1 MNKSEKIIQKALNLE
16 QLSADELLYLYITE
30 DPAKLALLA
39 HNIRLIIHPNNNVGW
54 MIDRNINI
62 TNICTS
68 GCIFCSFH
76 CSKNSSRAYI
86 TDILDYELK
95 IKELFEAGGN
105 QILLQGGMHPNLGI
119 EYYEQLFKD
128 LKQLFPNLKLHAL
141 GPPEIFY
148 LSKKAKITIKETLTR
163 LVKSGLDSLP
173 GAGAEILDN
182 DVRRKLSPNKCS
194 ADEWFQV
201 MIEAHKIN
209 LPTSATMMFGHIETI
224 DQRID
229 HLIKIRDVQN
239 MKPEGNYGFLS
250 FIPWSV
256 QSKNTNLSKK
266 YQQLKPITNTEYLKL
281 ISISRIALT
290 NILNIQ
296 SSLLTIGIPT
306 AQLSLYCGA
315 NDLGSIMIEENVV
328 SSSNSGY
335 RVNAQQM
342 ISTIKEAG
350 FCPTLRDQKFQKTHQ
365 SHQYNIDK

>member
-16 QLSADELLYLYITE
+16 QLTADELLFMYTNEKTSTLG
-30 DPAKLALLA
+30 LLA
-39 HNIRLIIHPNNNVGW
+39 HNIRLKLHPNNNAGW

-62 TNICTS
+62 TNVCTS

-76 CSKNSSRAYI
+76 CSKNASKAYI
-86 TDILDYELK
+86 TSIPDYEQK
-95 IKELFEAGGN
+95 IKELFDAGGN

-119 EYYEQLFKD
+119 EFYEQLFKD
-128 LKQLFPNLKLHAL
+128 LKKIFPSLKLHAL
-141 GPPEIFY
+141 GPPEVFY
-148 LSKKAKITIKETLTR
+148 LSKTANISISETLKH

-194 ADEWFQV
+194 ADEWLEV

-209 LPTSATMMFGHIETI
+209 LPTSATMMFGHIETLE
-224 DQRID
+224 QRIN
-229 HLIKIRDVQN
+229 HLIKLREVQN

-250 FIPWSV
+250 FIPWAV
-256 QSKNTNLSKK
+256 QTKNTILSKK
-266 YQQLKPITNTEYLKL
+266 YPNIKPISNIEYLRF

-290 NILNIQ
+290 NIPNIQ

-306 AQLSLYCGA
+306 AQLSLYHGA

-335 RVNAQQM
+335 RVNSSQM
-342 ISTIKEAG
+342 ISIIEETG
-350 FCPTLRDQKFQKTHQ
+350 FRPTLRDQKFQIARQLQLK
-365 SHQYNIDK
+365 